1 LVPTLVVL
9 IAASY
14 QSRQQAQALGWLGA
28 SEAMGGVSAFLI
40 AGFLGTCI
48 GWRYSFGLLGRL
60 SPAESAR
67 NWRIDAAG
75 VVLAASAIILIGI
88 GFDSANRWGLLL
100 AEPAA
105 PISVL
110 GLSPAPVMIV
120 IGIVLGQAF
129 FAWSNKR
136 RTARKTPLIALEV
149 IETPQRRA
157 AVFSMFMIVPARL
170 GRKLSDPAPISR
182 SSKGAVACVQRWRSF
197 QTPCRSSPLLSLYRG
212 YMAG

>member
-1 LVPTLVVL
+1 MILAQGLAGVATAALVPTLVVL

-14 QSRQQAQALGWLGA
+14 QGRQQAQALGWLGG

-40 AGFLGTCI
+40 AGFLGTWI

-67 NWRIDAAG
+67 NWRIDVAG
-75 VVLAASAIILIGI
+75 VVLAASAIILISI

-129 FAWSNKR
+129 FPWSNKR
-136 RTARKTPLIALEV
+136 RTARKTPLIPLEV
-149 IETPQRRA
+149 I
-157 AVFSMFMIVPARL
+157 
-170 GRKLSDPAPISR
+170 
-182 SSKGAVACVQRWRSF
+182 
-197 QTPCRSSPLLSLYRG
+197 
-212 YMAG
+212 

>member
-1 LVPTLVVL
+1 MILAQGLAGVATAALVPTLVVL

-14 QSRQQAQALGWLGA
+14 QGRQQAQAVGWLGG

-40 AGFLGTCI
+40 AGFLGTWI

-67 NWRIDAAG
+67 NWRIDVAG
-75 VVLAASAIILIGI
+75 VVLAASAIILISI

-129 FAWSNKR
+129 FPWSNKR
-136 RTARKTPLIALEV
+136 RTARKTPLIPLEV
-149 IETPQRRA
+149 IETPQQRA
-157 AVFSMFMIVPARL
+157 AVFSMFMIVLL
-170 GRKLSDPAPISR
+170 GS
-182 SSKGAVACVQRWRSF
+182 AVSF
-197 QTPCRSSPLLSLYRG
+197 LIPLLYRG
-212 YMAG
+212 RPRAQ

>member
-1 LVPTLVVL
+1 
-9 IAASY
+9 
-14 QSRQQAQALGWLGA
+14 
-28 SEAMGGVSAFLI
+28 MGGVLAFLI
-40 AGFLGTCI
+40 AGFLGTWI
-48 GWRYSFGLLGRL
+48 GWRYSFGLLGILAAGVFLLCARL

-75 VVLAASAIILIGI
+75 VVLAASAIIVIGI

-129 FAWSNKR
+129 FPWSNKR
-136 RTARKTPLIALEV
+136 RTARKTPLIPLEV
-149 IETPQRRA
+149 IETPQQRA
-157 AVFSMFMIVPARL
+157 AVFSMFMIVLL
-170 GRKLSDPAPISR
+170 GS
-182 SSKGAVACVQRWRSF
+182 AVSF
-197 QTPCRSSPLLSLYRG
+197 LIPLLYRG
-212 YMAG
+212 RLRAQ